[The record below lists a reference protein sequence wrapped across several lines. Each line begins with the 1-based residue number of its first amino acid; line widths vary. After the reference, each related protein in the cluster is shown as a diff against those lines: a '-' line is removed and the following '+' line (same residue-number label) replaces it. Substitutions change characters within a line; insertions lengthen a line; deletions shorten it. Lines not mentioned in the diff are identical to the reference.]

1 MRFSLIFGVKRV
13 PFTDPASTATFLCV
27 AKLKLLPCS
36 MLLLLLQLL
45 SRWAVSATAVPVA
58 RMQRHR
64 LLLRRPRQSTQQLAA
79 AAGAISSGGGGE
91 FGELLL
97 PPRPRAARLSEK
109 IGASLTEES
118 AHFGFGPT
126 QIFFPWENQKDA
138 HLKMKHD
145 GAFVLE
151 FGRREVPCTRV
162 GRNRPFS
169 PPYVWYRPH
178 PA

>member
-1 MRFSLIFGVKRV
+1 ML
-13 PFTDPASTATFLCV
+13 
-27 AKLKLLPCS
+27 
-36 MLLLLLQLL
+36 LLLLLQLL
-45 SRWAVSATAVPVA
+45 SWWAVSATAVPVA

-79 AAGAISSGGGGE
+79 VAGAKLRQQRRV
-91 FGELLL
+91 GELLL
-97 PPRPRAARLSEK
+97 LARPRAARLLEK

-145 GAFVLE
+145 GAL
-151 FGRREVPCTRV
+151 
-162 GRNRPFS
+162 
-169 PPYVWYRPH
+169 
-178 PA
+178 

>member
-1 MRFSLIFGVKRV
+1 
-13 PFTDPASTATFLCV
+13 
-27 AKLKLLPCS
+27 

-45 SRWAVSATAVPVA
+45 SWWAVSATAVPVA

-64 LLLRRPRQSTQQLAA
+64 LMLRRPRQSTH
-79 AAGAISSGGGGE
+79 SSGDGGE

-97 PPRPRAARLSEK
+97 LPRPRAARLLEK

-145 GAFVLE
+145 GAL
-151 FGRREVPCTRV
+151 
-162 GRNRPFS
+162 
-169 PPYVWYRPH
+169 
-178 PA
+178 